1 MRGTRSTILQIDDIV
16 GRAALIRRCAP
27 PSSKGRRT
35 VFLFWT
41 AVPSRRGCRAEL
53 TKRNATLRIRRDG
66 GGQRIP
72 ASTQPFDLPRARRVQ
87 GSVPFF
93 LNGAA
98 KAASLLSRRAAAD
111 LSPGQRP
118 GIRCALIMSHGVAK
132 SSWKSF
138 APTALTL
145 QATSNPGLCPGL
157 RSVAALRLQ
166 SGAIRAKLFWT
177 AVPRRR

>member
-1 MRGTRSTILQIDDIV
+1 M

-132 SSWKSF
+132 EFLEIFRTYGAHAAGNFKPRALPGAKICRRSA
-138 APTALTL
+138 APIGCDT
-145 QATSNPGLCPGL
+145 
-157 RSVAALRLQ
+157 RE
-166 SGAIRAKLFWT
+166 LFWT